1 MDSEE
6 SKAAGRRIKPTGRLI
21 RRRMAWSNPERIC
34 PPMNITIFAA
44 GSQGDIQPCL
54 RLGKGLQQAGL
65 HVLLTAPQNFAGLS
79 REQGVPFHPLRGD
92 VQEIMA
98 GETGRK
104 FTESS
109 GANPIQSILAMRKML
124 GPIAVQM
131 AEDALQA
138 CRKADAFIT
147 LAVFAP
153 FGKTIAEIR
162 GIPLILVEPTPVL
175 PTCDFPAPGFPIQRN
190 LGGTLNRLSG
200 SIMLQVIWQ
209 WYRPFVN
216 EFRNRHNL
224 RPLMGS
230 DFYRI
235 LTSMPLLGAYSPTVI
250 PYPRDWSED
259 MHITGYWFQDH
270 ASNWRPSV
278 ELESFL
284 KEGEPPVYVGF
295 GSMAGRDPERF
306 AGIVLEAVAKSGQR
320 GVLATGW
327 GGMNVMKVPRAV
339 FVLDSAPHGW
349 LFPRMAAVVHH
360 GGAGTTAEGLRAGV
374 PSVIVPFTVDQPFWG
389 NRVKSLGVGPEP
401 LRATRLN
408 SYKLAEAIQRAVKD
422 TEMRRRAEG
431 IGKAIRAEDGVGNA
445 VKIVKKY
452 LGAQ

>member
-1 MDSEE
+1 
-6 SKAAGRRIKPTGRLI
+6 
-21 RRRMAWSNPERIC
+21 
-34 PPMNITIFAA
+34 MNVTIFAG

-54 RLGKGLQQAGL
+54 RLGIGLQGAGFEI
-65 HVLLTAPQNFAGLS
+65 LLAAPQNFAALS

-104 FTESS
+104 FMERS

-131 AEDALQA
+131 AEDALEA
-138 CRKADAFIT
+138 SREADAFIT

-153 FGKTIAEIR
+153 FGKTIAEILD
-162 GIPLILVEPTPVL
+162 IPLILVEPTPML
-175 PTCDFPAPGFPIQRN
+175 PSEDFPAPGFPIQRN
-190 LGGTLNRLSG
+190 MGRLFNRLSG
-200 SIMLQVIWQ
+200 FMMLQVIWQ

-216 EFRNRHNL
+216 EFRNRYNL
-224 RPLMGS
+224 RSLKGS
-230 DFYRI
+230 DIHRI
-235 LTSMPLLGAYSPTVI
+235 LTATPLLGAYSSNVI
-250 PYPRDWSED
+250 PHPRDWSED
-259 MHITGYWFQDH
+259 VHINGYWFQAD
-270 ASNWRPSV
+270 ASDWRPSD
-278 ELESFL
+278 ELASFL
-284 KEGEPPVYVGF
+284 DAGEAPVYVGF

-306 AGIVLEAVAKSGQR
+306 ARIVIEALAKSGQR

-327 GGMNVMKVPRAV
+327 GGMSVMNVPKNM

-389 NRVKSLGVGPEP
+389 KRVQSLGAGPEP
-401 LRATRLN
+401 IRATRLN
-408 SYKLAEAIQRAVKD
+408 AGRLAEAIQKAVTD
-422 TEMRRRAEG
+422 TKMRRRAEG

-445 VKIVKKY
+445 VKMVKKY